1 MEKTIVYPFQRKLSY
16 RIFALSCLVVSLM
29 SLIVGILFFVY
40 GKGNRVGNVVLGIF
54 FCVFFLLSLLEGI
67 HLLLFRVSSVEDRIV
82 VRSVFGKEKI
92 DLDSRCMCHIGE
104 SSSTTSDLISVRLKK
119 DGDSVS
125 FSYPVGDY
133 TPEDCLSFYQ
143 EVFLLLKKHQVRMEV
158 SPFLASLF
166 KVVSKKYF
174 TEDSTE
180 GLFLDFVP
188 DEKKEVR
195 QKRRKKLFSLCIL
208 TAILLLMGVFLL
220 LLTALKPVVN
230 EGYSYSTN
238 DIIFLILYSLLI
250 LFVLVYM
257 VHQIRK
263 LLSKE
268 DSELK

>member
-29 SLIVGILFFVY
+29 SLAVGILFFVY
-40 GKGNRVGNVVLGIF
+40 GKGNRAGNVVLGIF

-67 HLLLFRVSSVEDRIV
+67 HLLLFRVSSVEDSIV
-82 VRSVFGKEKI
+82 ARSLFGKEKI
-92 DLDSRCMCHIGE
+92 GLDSRCLCHIGE
-104 SSSTTSDLISVRLKK
+104 SSSTTSDLISVRLEK
-119 DGDSVS
+119 DADSVS

-143 EVFLLLKKHQVRMEV
+143 EVFLLLKKHEVRMEV

-166 KVVSKKYF
+166 KVISKKYF
-174 TEDSTE
+174 TEDSTK
-180 GLFLDFVP
+180 GLFLGFVP
-188 DEKKEVR
+188 DEKNEVR
-195 QKRRKKLFSLCIL
+195 QKRKKKLFSLSIL

-220 LLTALKPVVN
+220 LLTALKPIVN

-238 DIIFLILYSLLI
+238 DIIFLILNSLLI
-250 LFVLVYM
+250 LFVLIYM
-257 VHQIRK
+257 VYQIKK
-263 LLSKE
+263 LLSRE